1 MDRGL
6 QKSGEEGVKGGD
18 ELGFPQCWKTLG
30 RSVTDTTDHAPNTV
44 TPRNVWI
51 ILEEP
56 CWVHYKY
63 ISGSS
68 QFSNHVCAR
77 RREESTVNFA
87 PT

>member
-56 CWVHYKY
+56 C
-63 ISGSS
+63 
-68 QFSNHVCAR
+68 
-77 RREESTVNFA
+77 
-87 PT
+87 